1 MSDTDRIDGLLG
13 DLQQLTEAGRG
24 RILGVL
30 PQEDLIA
37 LLKVALRERDQDRE
51 NVAIQTQLSQ
61 SPHAEPTVHVAREEP
76 SNVTNR
82 AHTAVTLR
90 NHKRPRTDSSP
101 TEVVGNNLNSVAI
114 KQEHE
119 TIDLVSD
126 DEWENSN
133 IVVQPNNPIKR
144 EESPPVQPCSR
155 VGSVSAPIISPNL
168 ERTQTIEPPEVQT
181 SSGSSSRNSLA
192 TSSRQSSAV
201 QDSIGGNGYGML
213 LPSHPVGEG
222 STQARFVHTTAAD
235 YHGHLNLPVCL
246 LIRGVDGKQVYK
258 TFMELPNDIQQN
270 IHCRFA
276 EVWRSQPWILD
287 NYEKLLQNPEH
298 YMTMPACIRS
308 LIVSKNTRL
317 SSRSLYTMGGSLKE
331 TADDQC
337 IRGGHPCA
345 HFVKLADG
353 TMNICFVPLPPGRR
367 VGNVWTELSY
377 WTDANNRRSSTP
389 LRWQTHKTNKDF
401 ERQVK

>member
-1 MSDTDRIDGLLG
+1 VIAYWVFCRKRTSLRFSKSLFENETRIEVGPTTTIPNIC
-13 DLQQLTEAGRG
+13 QLTFS
-24 RILGVL
+24 
-30 PQEDLIA
+30 
-37 LLKVALRERDQDRE
+37 E
-51 NVAIQTQLSQ
+51 NVAIQTQLNQ

-101 TEVVGNNLNSVAI
+101 TEVVGNNSNSVAV

-144 EESPPVQPCSR
+144 EESPPVQPGSR
-155 VGSVSAPIISPNL
+155 VGSISAPIISPNL
-168 ERTQTIEPPEVQT
+168 ERTQTIEPPETQT

-201 QDSIGGNGYGML
+201 QDGIGGSGYGML

-258 TFMELPNDIQQN
+258 TFMELPNDVQQN
-270 IHCRFA
+270 IHSRFA

-308 LIVSKNTRL
+308 LIVSKTTRL
-317 SSRSLYTMGGSLKE
+317 SSRSLYTIGGSLKE

-337 IRGGHPCA
+337 ITGGYPCA
-345 HFVKLADG
+345 HFVKWADG

-367 VGNVWTELSY
+367 VGKVWTELSY
-377 WTDANNRRSSTP
+377 WI
-389 LRWQTHKTNKDF
+389 
-401 ERQVK
+401 E